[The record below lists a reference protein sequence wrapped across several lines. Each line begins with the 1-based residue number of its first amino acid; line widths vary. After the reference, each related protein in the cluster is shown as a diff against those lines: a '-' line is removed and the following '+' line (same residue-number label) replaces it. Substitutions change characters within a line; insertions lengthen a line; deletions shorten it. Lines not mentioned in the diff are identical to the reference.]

1 MIRSMIIK
9 LINLYRNYAVRLFK
23 IHIIKD
29 GFLIAHRQWV
39 NDNKDKGESLRYKY
53 SLNENSIVFDIGGYE
68 GEFAQKIFDR
78 FGCTIY
84 VFEPVKE
91 YYDSIVKRFKNN
103 PKIRIFDFGL
113 SDNDEIR
120 SITLSDNGTSIFID
134 EGEKENI
141 ALKSAADFLNKNNI
155 EHIDLLKINTEGGE
169 FSVLPDLIENHKV
182 HNIKN
187 LQIQFHNFVPDAER
201 LREKIR
207 NDLSQTHHLTYD
219 YYFVW
224 ENWELNQ

>member
-23 IHIIKD
+23 IHILKD

>member
-23 IHIIKD
+23 IHILKD

-141 ALKSAADFLNKNNI
+141 ALKSAADFLNKNKI
-155 EHIDLLKINTEGGE
+155 EYIDLLKINTEGGE

>member
-1 MIRSMIIK
+1 MIRSTITK
-9 LINLYRNYAVRLFK
+9 LYRNYAVKLFK
-23 IHIIKD
+23 IHILKD

-39 NDNKDKGESLRYKY
+39 NDNRDNDESLRYEY

-91 YYDSIVKRFKNN
+91 YYHSIVKRFKNN
-103 PKIRIFDFGL
+103 PKIKIFDFGL
-113 SDNDEIR
+113 SDIDEMR
-120 SITLSDNGTSIFID
+120 SITLSDNGTSVFID
-134 EGEKENI
+134 KGEKENI
-141 ALKSAADFLNKNNI
+141 SLKSAADFLNKNDI
-155 EHIDLLKINTEGGE
+155 ESIDLLKINTEGGE
-169 FSVLPDLIENHKV
+169 FSVLPDLIENYKI

-207 NDLSQTHHLTYD
+207 NDLKQTHHLTYD

-224 ENWELNQ
+224 ENWELNE